1 MQDLYFFFEKSECKT
16 RTPCKIGNSYLNYFA
31 INEDAAFEI
40 NSVNFLKESNA
51 KMAEVWKKDEYGIH
65 QLERIRKQFY
75 DAEIVSSCLQV
86 KSNSE
91 RDIHIIYVG
100 HYYNFWEGLNNI

>member
-16 RTPCKIGNSYLNYFA
+16 RTPCKIGKSYLNYFA

-51 KMAEVWKKDEYGIH
+51 KMAEIWNKKEYEIH
-65 QLERIRKQFY
+65 ILKRIRKQFY
-75 DAEIVSSCLQV
+75 DAEMLSSCLQV
-86 KSNSE
+86 KSNSQKE
-91 RDIHIIYVG
+91 IHIIYVG
-100 HYYNFWEGLNNI
+100 HYYNFWEGLNDK